1 MNILKENM
9 AIPLYIKK
17 FDDISRSVEAKVE
30 QNSELLWIMKEGFT
44 VTSIGLHDS
53 NNKGL

>member
-53 NNKGL
+53 NNIGL